1 MIEEK
6 LVHQIVGMIV
16 KKQDVKTKYFAVSK
30 VFTSNITITVS
41 FTCSI
46 VKYCR
51 SSGQNVKSN
60 GEVL

>member
-1 MIEEK
+1 MSYSACLIDCKETRNT
-6 LVHQIVGMIV
+6 
-16 KKQDVKTKYFAVSK
+16 DVKRDYFGVSK